1 VIGLITV
8 NQVIKHL
15 GLIKIMYHK
24 RSNEELL
31 KAGVT
36 AALGAG
42 VITSFAV
49 SQGQNPFVALGI
61 TLFAAVAAVICDRL
75 GLI

>member
-8 NQVIKHL
+8 NQ
-15 GLIKIMYHK
+15 LIKNLAQIKNMYNK
-24 RSNEELL
+24 RSKEDLL

-42 VITSFAV
+42 IITSFAV
-49 SQGQNPFVALGI
+49 SQGQDPLIALGI
-61 TLFAAVAAVICDRL
+61 TVFAAVAAVICDRL